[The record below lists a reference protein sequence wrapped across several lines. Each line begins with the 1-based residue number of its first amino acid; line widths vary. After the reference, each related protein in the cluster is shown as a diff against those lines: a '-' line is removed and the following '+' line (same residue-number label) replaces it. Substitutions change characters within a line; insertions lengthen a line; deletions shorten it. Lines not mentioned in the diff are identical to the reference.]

1 MKQGQGCQRCN
12 RLFCTMLLFLVSA
25 GILTGTAQKLSA
37 EKPEPGQSLRGV
49 GVNSDAGVTGTIVIK
64 PAKSGG
70 SEQKAAQT
78 GDILMAKYYSV
89 PVALLEQLDLPTKTM
104 KTVELKPQSVSQDE
118 QKTTTRATVLQPAVV
133 SYAGKS
139 CDVLDQKRA
148 QKFEQLIQSSPGCR
162 VLTEPAIDVRNGE
175 SLQVPTPPE
184 LASEGGRL
192 RVRYSRSYD
201 VEHAGYLKYWITTP
215 RYKFTKTG
223 KTDGTDPDQKA
234 TTTEYNSWRFDET
247 QLLKSGEKFLLE
259 VAVLKPR
266 SENPE
271 VVFALLEVGKGTP
284 RQVSQAK
291 LQQVSSS
298 STSVNAVV
306 NAELKQETDTLK
318 TCSYP
323 VSDLVTPLPRSV
335 NIRRDLSVK
344 SAEAE
349 TSPSPRFDPLVQL
362 IEQTVSPE
370 LWDEPQSSGCTIRA
384 YPQMQSLI
392 IRARQAT
399 HDQVSDFLEQLRAEQ
414 NQMLTVGVRFFTVD
428 DLQRWYDRWNASEAE
443 TAKELVKRLEKTD
456 LTQGVIVNNAQ
467 RDLIRE
473 LVYTPGLIEI
483 QQPMIAEIRSI
494 FLHRQSAELDF
505 TEPTGNASDAK
516 CHLQLRPVIH
526 ANGDVQVSMS
536 VNPEQALDPLSN
548 IKAGTI
554 PPEHSLLV
562 DVTDQMNG
570 QETRLLPYSLQR
582 QITDETGSQKRFLLL
597 VTPSKPLHYTPKAFT
612 PPSR

>member
-1 MKQGQGCQRCN
+1 MRQRQGCQQRN
-12 RLFCTMLLFLVSA
+12 HLYHLMILTLLAASVLPGTTRLVSA
-25 GILTGTAQKLSA
+25 
-37 EKPEPGQSLRGV
+37 EDPEPGKLLGDV
-49 GVNSDAGVTGTIVIK
+49 GVNSDAGVTGTIDIE
-64 PAKSGG
+64 PADSSVSAKT
-70 SEQKAAQT
+70 AAIA
-78 GDILMAKYYSV
+78 GDVLTAKFFTV
-89 PVALLEQLDLPTKTM
+89 PIALFEELNLPSKTM
-104 KTVELKPQSVSQDE
+104 KTLELEPQPVLQDE
-118 QKTTTRATVLQPAVV
+118 QQKTRAAVIQPPVV

-139 CDVLDQKRA
+139 CDVLDQKRV
-148 QKFEQLIQSSPGCR
+148 QKIEQLIQSSQGCQ
-162 VLTEPAIDVRNGE
+162 VIAETTVDVRNGE
-175 SLQVPTPPE
+175 SLQIPAPPD
-184 LASEGGRL
+184 LASEGGGL

-201 VEHAGYLKYWITTP
+201 LEHAGFLKFWITTP

-223 KTDGTDPDQKA
+223 KTDGTDSDQKA
-234 TTTEYNSWRFDET
+234 TTTEYNSWRFEET

-259 VAVLKPR
+259 VAVLKPQ

-271 VVFALLEVGKGTP
+271 VVFAMLEVGKDNS

-291 LQQVSSS
+291 LQQVSSHS
-298 STSVNAVV
+298 SGAKHVLNAD
-306 NAELKQETDTLK
+306 LSQETDRLT
-318 TCSYP
+318 TISYP
-323 VSDLVTPLPRSV
+323 VSDLVTPLPRQV
-335 NIRRDLSVK
+335 NIARDLSVK
-344 SAEAE
+344 STEPEA
-349 TSPSPRFDPLVQL
+349 PRFDPLVQL

-399 HDQVSDFLEQLRAEQ
+399 HDQIAACLEQLRAEQ

-516 CHLQLRPVIH
+516 CHLQLRPVIQ

-536 VNPEQALDPLSN
+536 VNPEQSLDPLSN

-570 QETRLLPYSLQR
+570 QAARLLSYSLQR
-582 QITDETGSQKRFLLL
+582 QITNEAGNQKRFLVL